1 MNKPIE
7 LLSEVLDRDG
17 RVEIQFRRRDHDV
30 AICISDGTHGA
41 SLFVRTADLL
51 TIARARE
58 EAHAAIYEGSAEI
71 ITVRRKEINI

>member
-7 LLSEVLDRDG
+7 FLSEVLDRDG

-51 TIARARE
+51 TIAR
-58 EAHAAIYEGSAEI
+58 
-71 ITVRRKEINI
+71 VC